1 MKIPLLFLMKA
12 SLIWNLVSPFTSLRQ
27 PTAKIYKKCGQES
40 KALTM
45 YTDLRMFDLANEYLG
60 SGDSADRRLLIKV

>member
-1 MKIPLLFLMKA
+1 MTCPFLKP
-12 SLIWNLVSPFTSLRQ
+12 SFTLTIAPYFQGRFSDA
-27 PTAKIYKKCGQES
+27 AKIYKKCGQES